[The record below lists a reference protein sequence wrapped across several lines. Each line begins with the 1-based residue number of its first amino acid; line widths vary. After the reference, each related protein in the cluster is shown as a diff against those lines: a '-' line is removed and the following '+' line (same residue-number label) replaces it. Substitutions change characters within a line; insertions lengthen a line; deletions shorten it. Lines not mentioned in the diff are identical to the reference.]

1 MTGSAT
7 TVERLAIFL
16 LTVLRVLEGVVV
28 AAVVVEVTAA
38 HVTTVESQAIFPG
51 TVPVNRKDVEVA
63 VAAAAVV
70 PVMSVERKVIWHE
83 TALTSSNAEAE
94 VVDVV
99 GPAISVG
106 KRVT

>member
-1 MTGSAT
+1 M
-7 TVERLAIFL
+7 
-16 LTVLRVLEGVVV
+16 
-28 AAVVVEVTAA
+28 
-38 HVTTVESQAIFPG
+38 ESQAIFPG
-51 TVPVNRKDVEVA
+51 TVPVNRKDVE

-83 TALTSSNAEAE
+83 TALTSRNAEAE